1 MGWCQN
7 QHKVED
13 RRNISEMRDMGMSG
27 MGTDLSEKQRK

>member
-1 MGWCQN
+1 MGRYQN

-27 MGTDLSEKQRK
+27 MGTNLSEKQQK